1 MNVPFYKSLNL
12 QFFAAAD
19 DLGGG
24 ETKELITKLSND
36 VTKASTELKSLMD
49 LQADEIRKHGETSN
63 KTAAQVKTAEEKMLK
78 MEADIKGF
86 TTEMEE
92 IKKANGRPNYNGGG
106 EVKSIGEMFIESE
119 QYKNATASGSK
130 STQSF
135 AVKSFFKKD
144 INSAAAAG
152 GLLAGTYRFP
162 EIIAPPN
169 EQLRLRDVMN
179 VQTMGQPAVEYI
191 EESGFVNAAA
201 VVAEKALA
209 PQSDITFEQKTA
221 QARMISHWIPATNQ
235 ILDDAPMLRN
245 YIDNRLS
252 YGLKMAEEAQILY
265 GAGTGENLLGLMV
278 HAGTQ
283 DVGDRA
289 GDMTRIDHIRHAITL
304 SRLAGYPVSAI
315 VLHPTDWET
324 IELSKG
330 TDGHYIFT
338 SVNEG
343 GQMRLFRTP
352 VVESTSMNEGEF
364 LAGALGLG
372 AQLLD
377 REAANVRV
385 AEQHADYFL
394 RNMVAIMAEE
404 RLAMP
409 IYRPEAF
416 VKGSFATA

>member
-1 MNVPFYKSLNL
+1 MTFYKSLNL

-19 DLGGG
+19 DVGGG
-24 ETKELITKLSND
+24 ETKALITKLTDD

-49 LQADEIRKHGETSN
+49 QQADEIRKHGETSSQ
-63 KTAAQVKTAEEKMLK
+63 TADQVKKSETKLLK
-78 MEADIKGF
+78 MEGDIVNF
-86 TTEMEE
+86 TKEIEE
-92 IKKANGRPNYNGGG
+92 IKKANGRPTYS
-106 EVKSIGEMFIESE
+106 ESIKSVGEMFIESD
-119 QYKNATASGSK
+119 QFKSAAAAGSK

-144 INSAAAAG
+144 ISSVASAG
-152 GLLAGTYRFP
+152 GLLTGTYRLP
-162 EIIAPPN
+162 EIVTAPN

-179 VQTMGQPAVEYI
+179 VQAMGQPAVEFI

-245 YIDNRLS
+245 YIDNRLT

-265 GAGTGENLLGLMV
+265 GSGTGENLLGLMV

-283 DVGDRA
+283 DAGIRA
-289 GDMTRIDHIRHAITL
+289 GRTMIDHIRRAITL

-352 VVESTSMNEGEF
+352 VVESTSMTEGEF

-385 AEQHADYFL
+385 SEQHADYFI